1 MGKTQKIKA
10 YKATKHFKDIVSDRM
25 LTKDQH
31 KAMIG
36 GKSDE
41 LKGVTEKRMQYLLVN
56 NLIKEV

>member
-10 YKATKHFKDIVSDRM
+10 YKATKQFKDIVSDRM
-25 LTKDQH
+25 LTKEQH

-36 GKSDE
+36 GKRDE
-41 LKGVTEKRMQYLLVN
+41 LKGVTKKRMQYLLVN

>member
-10 YKATKHFKDIVSDRM
+10 YKATKQFKDIVSDRM
-25 LTKDQH
+25 LTKEQH

-41 LKGVTEKRMQYLLVN
+41 LKGVTKKKNAVFAR
-56 NLIKEV
+56 